1 MTNDNEKTFPQPGQN
16 PSGTP
21 PEYEQ
26 KEHGK
31 QNVPT
36 VDVGNPVDPAEGDAD
51 DKEEQKHE
59 DRQD

>member
-1 MTNDNEKTFPQPGQN
+1 MANHDKNTNPQSDQN

-31 QNVPT
+31 QHVPT
-36 VDVGNPVDPAEGDAD
+36 VDVGNPVDPADGDAE
-51 DKEEQKHE
+51 DKEQQKQS